1 MSTPPR
7 SRVPGTRST
16 RGDGAGHPPQ
26 AAPEP
31 SAARRWPAIIL
42 MGVGAGFLAG
52 LFGVGGGL
60 VIVPAL
66 MAFAGMDQRHAAA
79 TSLVAIVPTS
89 VVGAVSYG
97 VQGQV
102 SLVAAAFLIAGSLAG
117 AQLGVRLLRT
127 LPARVLPWTFVT
139 FAVLVIVSQQVMVPV
154 RDAGLTLT
162 PVSAAA
168 LIGVGLVAGVL
179 SGLVGVGGGAVIVP
193 GTQLAVGLGDL
204 LARGT
209 SLVVML
215 PTALSGTVTNLRH
228 GVADLRVG
236 VVVGVASAAA
246 SPLGS
251 RVAGMISPRTGS
263 VLFSVFLVYVIVS
276 TLLRSR
282 RPSPTHRGQ
291 PK

>member
-1 MSTPPR
+1 MS
-7 SRVPGTRST
+7 
-16 RGDGAGHPPQ
+16 Q
-26 AAPEP
+26 APASPT
-31 SAARRWPAIIL
+31 RWPLIVL
-42 MGVGAGFLAG
+42 TGLGAGFLAG

-66 MAFAGMDQRHAAA
+66 ISLLGMDQRHAAA

-89 VVGAVSYG
+89 IVGAISYG

-102 SLVAAAFLIAGSLAG
+102 SLVAALFLIGGSLVG
-117 AQLGVRLLRT
+117 AQIGVRLLRT
-127 LPARVLPWTFVT
+127 LPARILPWIFVV
-139 FAVLVIVSQQVMVPV
+139 FVIFVIISQQIMVPV

-162 PVSAAA
+162 PASGMA

-193 GTQLAVGLGDL
+193 GTQLAVGIGDL

-215 PTALSGTVTNLRH
+215 PTAVSGTVTNLRH
-228 GVADLRVG
+228 GVADLRIG
-236 VVVGVASAAA
+236 LVVGVASAAA

-251 RVAGMISPRTGS
+251 VVAGMVSPRTGTL
-263 VLFSVFLVYVIVS
+263 LFNLFLVYVVIS

-282 RPSPTHRGQ
+282 RRPAR
-291 PK
+291 

>member
-1 MSTPPR
+1 MSTLP
-7 SRVPGTRST
+7 
-16 RGDGAGHPPQ
+16 DAE
-26 AAPEP
+26 EP
-31 SAARRWPAIIL
+31 VRRWPAIVL
-42 MGVGAGFLAG
+42 MGLGAGFLAG

-89 VVGAVSYG
+89 IVGAVSYG

-102 SLVAAAFLIAGSLAG
+102 SLVAAVFLIGGSLTG
-117 AQLGVRLLRT
+117 AQIGVRLLRT
-127 LPARVLPWTFVT
+127 LPARILPWIFVA
-139 FAVLVIVSQQVMVPV
+139 FAVFVIISQQIMVPV

-162 PVSAAA
+162 PASGAA

-193 GTQLAVGLGDL
+193 GAQLAVGVGDL

-215 PTALSGTVTNLRH
+215 PTALSGTITNLRH
-228 GVADLRVG
+228 GIADLRVG
-236 VVVGVASAAA
+236 VVVGVASATA

-251 RVAGMISPRTGS
+251 VVAGLVSPRTGS
-263 VLFSVFLVYVIVS
+263 VLFNLFLVYVIVS
-276 TLLRSR
+276 TLLRAR
-282 RPSPTHRGQ
+282 RAG
-291 PK
+291 